1 MKKKLFIVNVLL
13 IVFSLMVLASII
25 LMMVHRGGDFLD
37 MPNKFWI
44 STHAKV
50 GLVLGL
56 LVFAHLRLNWNKI
69 TVWFTRFKKTPNKM
83 TKALVILSFLAFVS
97 GIVAIPVYIA
107 GGHGPVGDLHGKVAL
122 VFLIIS
128 ITHLF
133 KRIRWYFK

>member
-13 IVFSLMVLASII
+13 IVFSLMVLASTIQMI
-25 LMMVHRGGDFLD
+25 VHRGGDFLE
-37 MPNKFWI
+37 MPYKFWV